1 MADPIYEAKAQ
12 IYKALGHPIR
22 IQVVEMLAQGEKSV
36 SEIVAQVGAK
46 EANLSRHLGV
56 LKSAGIIKARKEGL
70 NVYYQLIMPC
80 LVSMFSCVNS
90 ALVEKAEFHREIAER
105 LK

>member
-1 MADPIYEAKAQ
+1 MVDPIYEAKAQ
-12 IYKALGHPIR
+12 IYKALAHPIR
-22 IQVVEMLAQGEKSV
+22 VQVVEMLAQGEKSV
-36 SEIVAQVGAK
+36 SEIVANVGAK

-56 LKSAGIIKARKEGL
+56 LKSAGIIKSRKDGL

-80 LVSMFSCVNS
+80 LLNMFSCVES
-90 ALVEKAEFHREIAER
+90 ALVEKAIFHQKIAER